1 MAEFGLAYPIEKA
14 EDRGWKN
21 MDTVGKRIRK
31 LREDKKITLDVL
43 SERTGI
49 SKGFLSDSETG
60 NRNLS
65 SQNLLKIANALN
77 ASLEYL
83 LRGADAAP
91 PNPEPLTFPPE
102 LTEAARDLNLSFA
115 DTEALLATHRS
126 VVARRS
132 NEGLRTPSADDW
144 KELYQTLKKFLV

>member
-1 MAEFGLAYPIEKA
+1 ME
-14 EDRGWKN
+14 
-21 MDTVGKRIRK
+21 TVGNRIRK
-31 LREDKKITLDVL
+31 LREKKKITLEVL

-49 SKGFLSDSETG
+49 SKGFLSDAETG

-65 SQNLLKIANALN
+65 SQNLLKIANAIN

-102 LTEAARDLNLSFA
+102 LTEAARELDLSFA
-115 DTEALLATHRS
+115 HTEALLAAHRS

-132 NEGLRTPSADDW
+132 NEGLRTPTVDEW
-144 KELYQTLKKFLV
+144 KDLYQSIKKFLN

>member
-1 MAEFGLAYPIEKA
+1 
-14 EDRGWKN
+14 

-31 LREDKKITLDVL
+31 LREDKKMTLEVL
-43 SERTGI
+43 SQRADI
-49 SKGFLSDSETG
+49 SKGFLSDAETG

-65 SQNLLKIANALN
+65 SQNLLKIANVLN

-91 PNPEPLTFPPE
+91 PSPEPLTIPPE
-102 LTEAARDLNLSFA
+102 LIEAARELNLSFPH
-115 DTEALLATHRS
+115 TEALLAAHRS

-132 NEGLRTPSADDW
+132 AEGLRSRSVDEW
-144 KELYQTLKKFLV
+144 KELYQTIKKFLV